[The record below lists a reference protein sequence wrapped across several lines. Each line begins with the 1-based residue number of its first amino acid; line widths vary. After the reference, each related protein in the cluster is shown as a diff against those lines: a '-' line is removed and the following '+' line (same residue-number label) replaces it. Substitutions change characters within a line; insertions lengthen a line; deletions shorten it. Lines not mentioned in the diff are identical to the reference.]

1 MQVAEPGPRADDETR
16 WRRIL
21 ARGAG
26 LTAAALAG
34 SALVFWV
41 AANWPR
47 MTPDARLAGVQGAL
61 ALLVVL
67 AAGLAW
73 RGHRAAE
80 PMAGLAAL
88 ATGALL
94 ALVGQ
99 IYQTGADAWEL
110 FLAWAVL
117 ILPWLAAVRSV
128 FLALLWAA
136 LLNLALWLFLGGP
149 TLSAWWRWGASI
161 PSSAWLLGLNAV
173 LLIAAECLWPAR
185 RDPWRLIRR
194 ALAAATL
201 AWAVAVAAQG
211 AVMGGPGDIGLLEL
225 GLIPVLAV
233 YGAYTRWRPDPAV
246 GALALLAGIGVVG
259 FVLAPYADSLEG
271 LLGLALLVLALGL
284 WAARHA
290 LRLRAAVPPAVE
302 AVSVSAGDGQADA
315 ANPDAP
321 PGAAGADTDD
331 APWYVTALRIG
342 ILVPVVLL
350 LGIWVAIGL
359 ELDSAADALGAGL
372 LLMLPGLWIGRR
384 AAGATWREVGGVLAV
399 LGLLLCA
406 IGAWLMADEGARGT
420 SVSILL
426 AAGVAAY
433 AGTRQFPVRLAAA
446 GLTLSLGCWLT
457 MPVDFLFRWD
467 GGQQAAWAAGL
478 AWRLVVLLSLGAI
491 AWIGSLAGARRA
503 RWRPLAWAA
512 LATAAGLAALLSLAQ
527 IQPGPWPSSGRIAL
541 FACALLPG
549 LLLGA
554 WMVSRRPAL
563 PAGLRLGAPAACC
576 AAGLGWVSA
585 PVCAVAL
592 SGLVLGRWADDR
604 LTQALSVVLGLAGL
618 ALYYFDPS
626 DTLMAKAAKL
636 GLTAAWLA
644 ALALWSWAPWRRTA
658 APAGPA
664 ARRAL
669 GLPLWLLAGGALALG
684 AVQVRVHHYE
694 TILAQ
699 GRPVILALA
708 PVDPR
713 SLMQGDYMALDYA
726 VRRQA
731 EDWLRGREPLRTA
744 LRASGRGWLLLRP
757 DGDGVWRLQAVTA
770 EPPPA
775 PAEDA
780 VALAFRWRDGEP
792 DWGARSWFFPE
803 GQGERY
809 AGARYGALRVAADGT
824 ALLAGLLDEERA
836 PL

>member
-1 MQVAEPGPRADDETR
+1 MQVAAPGSQAAEAAR
-16 WRRIL
+16 WRRSL
-21 ARGAG
+21 ARSAG
-26 LTAAALAG
+26 LLAAALAG
-34 SALVFWV
+34 GSLVFWV

-47 MTPDARLAGVQGAL
+47 MTPDARLAGVQGTL
-61 ALLVVL
+61 GLLVVL

-73 RGHRAAE
+73 RGNRWAE

-117 ILPWLAAVRSV
+117 ILPWLAAVRSW

-136 LLNLALWLFLGGP
+136 LLNLALWLFLDGTSP
-149 TLSAWWRWGASI
+149 SAWWRWGASV
-161 PSSAWLLGLNAV
+161 PPSAWLLGLDGV
-173 LLIAAECLWPAR
+173 LLALAECLRPVW

-211 AVMGGPGDIGLLEL
+211 AVLDGAGDAGLLAL
-225 GLIPVLAV
+225 GLVPVLAV
-233 YGAYTRWRPDPAV
+233 YGVHARWRPDPAV
-246 GALALLAGIGVVG
+246 AALALLAGIGVVG
-259 FVLAPYADSLEG
+259 FVLAPHVDSLEG

-290 LRLRAAVPPAVE
+290 LRLRAEVPSVVE
-302 AVSVSAGDGQADA
+302 AVSAPAGDGRADA
-315 ANPDAP
+315 ANPDSA
-321 PGAAGADTDD
+321 PGAARADADD
-331 APWYVTALRIG
+331 APWYITALRIG
-342 ILVPVVLL
+342 VLVPVVLL
-350 LGIWVAIGL
+350 LGVWVALGF

-372 LLMLPGLWIGRR
+372 LLMLPGLWLGRR
-384 AAGATWREVGGVLAV
+384 ASGALWREVGGVLTV

-406 IGAWLMADEGARGT
+406 VGAWLMADEGARGS
-420 SVSILL
+420 SVPILL

-478 AWRLVVLLSLGAI
+478 AWRMAALLALGAA
-491 AWIGSLAGARRA
+491 AWIGSLAVARRA
-503 RWRPLAWAA
+503 LWRPLAWAA
-512 LATAAGLAALLSLAQ
+512 LATAAGLAVLLSLEAR
-527 IQPGPWPSSGRIAL
+527 IPPGSWLSPGRGAL
-541 FACALLPG
+541 LACAVSPG
-549 LLLGA
+549 LLLGV
-554 WMVSRRPAL
+554 WMAAHRPGL

-576 AAGLGWVSA
+576 AAGLGWMGA
-585 PVCAVAL
+585 PLCSVAL
-592 SGLVLGRWADDR
+592 AGFVLGRWSGDR
-604 LTQALSVVLGLAGL
+604 PAQALSVLLGLAGL

-626 DTLMAKAAKL
+626 SPLVAKAAAL
-636 GLTAAWLA
+636 GLAAAWLA
-644 ALALWSWAPWRRTA
+644 APALWLWAPWRRA
-658 APAGPA
+658 AGPA
-664 ARRAL
+664 ARRHW
-669 GLPLWLLAGGALALG
+669 GLPAGLLAGGVLALG
-684 AVQVRVHHYE
+684 AVQARVHHYE
-694 TILAQ
+694 TILSQ
-699 GRPVILALA
+699 GRPVVLALA

-713 SLMQGDYMALDYA
+713 SLMQGDYMDLDYA

-731 EDWLRGREPLRTA
+731 EDWLRGRDPVRAA
-744 LRASGRGWLLLRP
+744 LEASGRGWLLLRP
-757 DGDGVWRLQAVTA
+757 DERGVWQLAAVTA
-770 EPPPA
+770 GA
-775 PAEDA
+775 PEVQAGGA
-780 VALAFRWRDGEP
+780 VALAFRWRDHGM

>member
-1 MQVAEPGPRADDETR
+1 MQVAAPGSQAAEAAR
-16 WRRIL
+16 WRQIL
-21 ARGAG
+21 ARSAG
-26 LTAAALAG
+26 LLAAALAG
-34 SALVFWV
+34 GSLVFWV

-47 MTPDARLAGVQGAL
+47 MTPDARLAGVQGTL
-61 ALLVVL
+61 GLLVVL

-73 RGHRAAE
+73 RGNRWAE

-117 ILPWLAAVRSV
+117 ILPWLVAVRSW

-136 LLNLALWLFLGGP
+136 LLNLALWLFLDGTSP
-149 TLSAWWRWGASI
+149 SAWWRWGASV
-161 PSSAWLLGLNAV
+161 PPSAWLLGLDGV
-173 LLIAAECLWPAR
+173 LLALAECLRPVW

-211 AVMGGPGDIGLLEL
+211 AVLDGTGDAGLLAL
-225 GLIPVLAV
+225 GLVPVLAV
-233 YGAYTRWRPDPAV
+233 YGVHARWRPDPAV
-246 GALALLAGIGVVG
+246 AALALLAGIGVVG
-259 FVLAPYADSLEG
+259 FVLAPWVDSLEG
-271 LLGLALLVLALGL
+271 LLGLALLLLALGL

-290 LRLRAAVPPAVE
+290 LRLRGDAPQAVE
-302 AVSVSAGDGQADA
+302 AGLAASAPVAGRVDADA
-315 ANPDAP
+315 
-321 PGAAGADTDD
+321 
-331 APWYVTALRIG
+331 APWYVTVLRTG

-350 LGIWVAIGL
+350 LGVWVALGL
-359 ELDSAADALGAGL
+359 ELDSAADALSAGL

-384 AAGATWREVGGVLAV
+384 AAGATWREVGGVLTV

-406 IGAWLMADEGARGT
+406 GGVWWLADEGARWSPT
-420 SVSILL
+420 LILL
-426 AAGVAAY
+426 AAGGAAY

-478 AWRLVVLLSLGAI
+478 AWRMAALLALGAI

-503 RWRPLAWAA
+503 LWRPLAWAA
-512 LATAAGLAALLSLAQ
+512 LATAAGLAALLSLEAR
-527 IQPGPWPSSGRIAL
+527 IPSGPWLSPGRGAL
-541 FACALLPG
+541 LACAMSPG

-554 WMVSRRPAL
+554 WMAAHRPGL

-576 AAGLGWVSA
+576 AAGLGWMGA
-585 PVCAVAL
+585 PLCSVAL
-592 SGLVLGRWADDR
+592 AGLVLGRWSDDR
-604 LTQALSVVLGLAGL
+604 PAQALSVLLGLTGL

-626 DTLMAKAAKL
+626 SPLVAKAAAL
-636 GLTAAWLA
+636 GLAAAWLA
-644 ALALWSWAPWRRTA
+644 APALWLWAPWRRA
-658 APAGPA
+658 AGPA
-664 ARRAL
+664 ARRPW
-669 GLPLWLLAGGALALG
+669 GLPAGLLAGGVLALG
-684 AVQVRVHHYE
+684 AVQARVHHYE
-694 TILAQ
+694 TILSQ
-699 GRPVILALA
+699 GRPVVLALA

-731 EDWLRGREPLRTA
+731 EDWLREREPVRAA
-744 LRASGRGWLLLRP
+744 LEASGRGWLLLRP
-757 DGDGVWRLQAVTA
+757 DERDVWQLAAVTA
-770 EPPPA
+770 EA
-775 PAEDA
+775 LEVQAGDA
-780 VALAFRWRDGEP
+780 VALAFRWRDHGM

-809 AGARYGALRVAADGT
+809 ARARYGALRVAADGA

>member
-1 MQVAEPGPRADDETR
+1 MQVAGHGSRVDDETR
-16 WRRIL
+16 WRRDL
-21 ARGAG
+21 ARGTG
-26 LTAAALAG
+26 LLAAALAG
-34 SALVFWV
+34 AALVFWV

-47 MTPDARLAGVQGAL
+47 MTPDDRLAGVRGAL
-61 ALLVVL
+61 ALCVVM

-80 PMAGLAAL
+80 PMAALAAL

-136 LLNLALWLFLGGP
+136 LLNLSLWLFLDGP
-149 TLSAWWRWGASI
+149 TPSAWGRWGASI
-161 PSSAWLLGLNAV
+161 PSSAWLLGLNGV
-173 LLIAAECLWPAR
+173 LLALAESLRPVWRDAR
-185 RDPWRLIRR
+185 HLTRR

-211 AVMGGPGDIGLLEL
+211 AVLDGAGAIGLLAL

-233 YGAYTRWRPDPAV
+233 YGVHVRWRPDPAV
-246 GALALLAGIGVVG
+246 AALALLAGIGVAG
-259 FVLAPYADSLEG
+259 FVLAPWVDSLEG

-290 LRLRAAVPPAVE
+290 LRLRAALAPAVE
-302 AVSVSAGDGQADA
+302 AVAASVADRA
-315 ANPDAP
+315 AE
-321 PGAAGADTDD
+321 DD

-350 LGIWVAIGL
+350 LGVWTAIGFG
-359 ELDSAADALGAGL
+359 LDSAADALGAGVL
-372 LLMLPGLWIGRR
+372 SMLPGLWIGRR
-384 AAGATWREVGGVLAV
+384 AAGAVWREVGGVLTV

-406 IGAWLMADEGARGT
+406 VGAWLMAVEGARGAALT
-420 SVSILL
+420 ILL
-426 AAGVAAY
+426 AAGAAAY
-433 AGTRQFPVRLAAA
+433 AGTRQFPVRLASA
-446 GLTLSLGCWLT
+446 GLTLALGCWLT
-457 MPVDFLFRWD
+457 MPLDFLFSPED
-467 GGQQAAWAAGL
+467 VPETAWPAGL
-478 AWRLVVLLSLGAI
+478 AWRLVVLLALGAI
-491 AWIGSLAGARRA
+491 VWIGSMAGARRA

-527 IQPGPWPSSGRIAL
+527 VRPGPWWAPGGGAL
-541 FACALLPG
+541 FVCALLPG

-554 WMVSRRPAL
+554 WMISRRPVL
-563 PAGLRLGAPAACC
+563 PAGPRLGVPAACC
-576 AAGLGWVSA
+576 VAGLGWAGA
-585 PVCAVAL
+585 PMCAVAL
-592 SGLVLGRWADDR
+592 TGLVLGRWSGDR
-604 LTQALSVVLGLAGL
+604 LAQALSVMLGLAGL
-618 ALYYFDPS
+618 ALYYFDSS
-626 DTLMAKAAKL
+626 DALVAKAARL
-636 GLTAAWLA
+636 GLTAVWLA
-644 ALALWSWAPWRRTA
+644 ALAVWLWTPWRWPVRSSGATV
-658 APAGPA
+658 
-664 ARRAL
+664 RRAW
-669 GLPLWLLAGGALALG
+669 GPPVWLLAGGALALG

-694 TILAQ
+694 SILSR

-731 EDWLRGREPLRTA
+731 ETWLREREPVRAA
-744 LRASGRGWLLLRP
+744 LRASGRGWLLLRR
-757 DGDGVWRLQAVTA
+757 DGEGIWQLWAVAA
-770 EPPPA
+770 EPPTA
-775 PAEDA
+775 SAGDT
-780 VALAFRWRDGEP
+780 VALAFRWRNEGL
-792 DWGARSWFFPE
+792 DWGGRSWFFPE
-803 GQGERY
+803 GEGDRY
-809 AGARYGALRVAADGT
+809 AKARYGTLRVAADGT
-824 ALLAGLLDEERA
+824 ALLAGLLDEELS